1 MKKDSFWLREVG
13 EVCKNNSHIPE
24 FLSKKIKL
32 RKDSTE
38 DTSQTVCFSCG
49 KTTPAT
55 ISTCL
60 ACGGP
65 IENSSN
71 MESPKLTQSKQM
83 EDRSFIEIA
92 EELL

>member
-1 MKKDSFWLREVG
+1 MRKDSFWLREVG

-24 FLSKKIKL
+24 FLSREVKL
-32 RKDSTE
+32 RKDT
-38 DTSQTVCFSCG
+38 TIHTPQTVCFSCG

-60 ACGGP
+60 ACDGP
-65 IENSSN
+65 IKNSSN
-71 MESPKLTQSKQM
+71 IESPELTQSKQM
-83 EDRSFIEIA
+83 ESRSFIEIA